1 MRVLM
6 FFLFHLASVQSGDQ
20 SMGHGVVVGH
30 QPSCNQIHPISD
42 DNDVATS
49 HRSLNKFSSAVLSQ
63 YPSYLQQRCA
73 QIYLGVGGAS
83 TRGMMQHLSGGS
95 RAWVHE

>member
-1 MRVLM
+1 MS
-6 FFLFHLASVQSGDQ
+6 FLSQLIPVQSDSQ
-20 SMGHGVVVGH
+20 SVGH
-30 QPSCNQIHPISD
+30 NVVIEHWPSCDQIHPTSD

-49 HRSLNKFSSAVLSQ
+49 HRGLNKSSLAVLSQ

-73 QIYLGVGGAS
+73 QIYLSVGSAS

-95 RAWVHE
+95 